1 MGANP
6 GLSRDALEKQPRNKP
21 GDKKGVHKMNPASRR
36 NRTNKTAVTR
46 ENSGHGEVEKI
57 VNQTESVQEV
67 LLTIASHAHQV
78 REGIVDIMKSFYKDY
93 FEPERMFGLCME
105 QDLGKIIELLE
116 KYPDNP
122 VSCNFAARLRAAIER
137 EKSMV
142 EQEALKAKFSSR
154 PSVDAGAAAP
164 APKKFILLDDGKR
177 RYLFGTGK
185 SLKSVIRTLE
195 KLCPYGTSRQN
206 NRRAADGMDQEN
218 SQPSLMQL
226 FELDDSRIVGD
237 GHVKVSSEFMT
248 LIGRQRS
255 ALTDA
260 LVRCSKETFEAFAN
274 GASEQQQLPKNRD

>member
-1 MGANP
+1 MSSV
-6 GLSRDALEKQPRNKP
+6 SR
-21 GDKKGVHKMNPASRR
+21 KK
-36 NRTNKTAVTR
+36 TNTTAVTR
-46 ENSGHGEVEKI
+46 GNSGHGEVEKI

-93 FEPERMFGLCME
+93 FEPERMFSLCME

-122 VSCNFAARLRAAIER
+122 VSCNFAARLRAAIEK

-154 PSVDAGAAAP
+154 PSMDAGAAAP
-164 APKKFILLDDGKR
+164 APKKFILLDDGKT
-177 RYLFGTGK
+177 RYLFGTSK
-185 SLKSVIRTLE
+185 SLKPVIRTLE
-195 KLCPYGTSRQN
+195 KLCAYGTSRQN
-206 NRRAADGMDQEN
+206 NSRAADGMDLETP
-218 SQPSLMQL
+218 QPSLVQL

-248 LIGRQRS
+248 LIGRQTS

-260 LVRCSKETFEAFAN
+260 LVRCSEEAWEAFMN
-274 GASEQQQLPKNRD
+274 GAREPQQKGKIS